1 MNATFISL
9 KRVLGILLRCRRWAG
24 GQVWTVRK
32 QRHLQER
39 WGITTP
45 RRSCPAIKPDK
56 ESRCSIISRGKTVT
70 GAVPLVALSLES
82 QHCVSRYL
90 TAAEVTDPS
99 RTDVRKAV
107 LWSRKVSVSGTDS
120 KSICFQA
127 ALLFLPVL
135 LLLVQGCLLAV
146 LLLLSGQGLQV
157 ALWVLRV
164 GEDRPVTQKQIP
176 CSLSLNPEVSTD
188 PTLEQ

>member
-1 MNATFISL
+1 MKMVNFTASPSYDNQEERPRPGRRAHRPIL
-9 KRVLGILLRCRRWAG
+9 KRLQDLGPQLHVALVLLDEAALLGGKAVGLHLGLLRCPLRRPITSWGRARG
-24 GQVWTVRK
+24 GVRM
-32 QRHLQER
+32 E
-39 WGITTP
+39 
-45 RRSCPAIKPDK
+45 
-56 ESRCSIISRGKTVT
+56 T
-70 GAVPLVALSLES
+70 GGGPPPLGTRV
-82 QHCVSRYL
+82 
-90 TAAEVTDPS
+90 AAETPTG
-99 RTDVRKAV
+99 R
-107 LWSRKVSVSGTDS
+107 L
-120 KSICFQA
+120 
-127 ALLFLPVL
+127 ALPLALPGGCEALLPVL

>member
-45 RRSCPAIKPDK
+45 QRSCPAIKPDK
-56 ESRCSIISRGKTVT
+56 ESRGSIISRGKTVT
-70 GAVPLVALSLES
+70 RAVPLVALSLES

-135 LLLVQGCLLAV
+135 PSPPSLLLTSHSSCH
-146 LLLLSGQGLQV
+146 
-157 ALWVLRV
+157 LRLHFQAQCV
-164 GEDRPVTQKQIP
+164 P
-176 CSLSLNPEVSTD
+176 C
-188 PTLEQ
+188 